1 MSAQKTKP
9 SGLFGAIAGLLGLSV
24 LAGVLVTA
32 MVTPAIA
39 VTGLTA
45 QSSIGIFNN
54 LPDYLTLDAQ
64 SQKNTIYAVGD
75 GGEPQPIASIYYQNR
90 EEITWD
96 AVNEN
101 VKMALLAAEDRK
113 FFEHGGV
120 NIPSIM
126 RAALDNVV
134 SSNIESGAS
143 TLTMQLVKNILI
155 MRALEEPTEALQ
167 AEKRQEAEAQ
177 TIDRKLR
184 EMKMAIGLEKRY
196 SKNDI
201 MLGYLNIAGFGGNT
215 YGIQAAANQF
225 FSVDA
230 KDLTL
235 PQAASLIAIVQTPTN
250 HSLNNE
256 KNYEANQK
264 RRDLILKRMLEW
276 DYIDQATFD
285 EAISTP
291 LQVVLSSPQNGCLNA
306 TAAKYFCDY
315 VEKLVPELES
325 LGATA
330 EERHANW
337 QLGGY
342 HVYTT
347 LDLSQQANAEAV
359 VLRDAPAEEARFSL
373 GAAASVVQPGTGRV
387 LAMAQNKYYSPLE
400 DEDIAT
406 TSVNYNTDKNY
417 GGSSGFQVGSTYK
430 IFTLTEWLK
439 QNHGLNE
446 TVDGRVKT
454 YDLSTFTAPC
464 HPSTGPWKVPNFGGA
479 GGSSSTSALRAT
491 TASINSAYAAM
502 AHKLDLCAIRDTALA
517 MGVHRADGGE
527 LAPNPAAILG
537 TNEIAPMSLASS
549 FATVASGGLACKPIA
564 VDRIVTVGG
573 DELPGQTPD
582 CTQALT
588 PEVAAGVAYALRAV
602 MTSGTG
608 GPANTRGPV
617 KLIGKTGTTDS
628 AVHTWMAGASTNA
641 AIAVWVGN
649 VVGKQNLSQ
658 VRLPSGAGNS
668 ARYSI
673 FRDIMTGFNAEY
685 GGGDFAAPPSS
696 VLKGRQSTVPDV
708 SGQSEAQAIALL
720 EGLGF
725 TPSMGGTAASG
736 LTTGLV
742 VNSNPGAGAQ
752 ISQGSVVTYY
762 LSDGSLTQTMPD
774 VRGMSKSNA
783 QSAIAAQT
791 SGGISYGY
799 AATPDPSKYCT
810 VASTDPPAGTK
821 MSAAQPVTVTL
832 FSNQDGQAPPGPPNC
847 G

>member
-9 SGLFGAIAGLLGLSV
+9 SGVFGAIAGLLGLSV

-45 QSSIGIFNN
+45 QSSIRIFNN

-64 SQKNTIYAVGD
+64 SQKNTIYTLSNKQKPVA
-75 GGEPQPIASIYYQNR
+75 IASIYYQNR
-90 EEITWD
+90 EEIPWEE
-96 AVNEN
+96 VNEN
-101 VKMALLAAEDRK
+101 VKLSLLAAEDRK

-120 NIPSIM
+120 NISSTI
-126 RAALDNVV
+126 RAAL
-134 SSNIESGAS
+134 SNIIASDIESGAS

-155 MRALEEPTEALQ
+155 MKALEEPTEALQ
-167 AEKRQEAEAQ
+167 AEKRSEAEAQ

-196 SKNDI
+196 SKNEI

-215 YGIQAAANQF
+215 YGIEAAANQF

-235 PQAASLIAIVQTPTN
+235 PQAASLIAIVQTPTY
-250 HSLNNE
+250 HSLNSE
-256 KNYEANQK
+256 KNYESNQK

-276 DYIDQATFD
+276 DFIDQATFD
-285 EAISTP
+285 EAIATP
-291 LQVVLSSPQNGCLNA
+291 LKVDPSPPKNGCFNA
-306 TAAKYFCDY
+306 SAAKYFCDY

-330 EERHANW
+330 EERRANW

-342 HVYTT
+342 HVYTS
-347 LDLSQQANAEAV
+347 LDHSQQKNAEKV
-359 VLRDAPAEEARFSL
+359 VLEQAPANEKRFNL
-373 GAAASVVQPGTGRV
+373 GAAASVIQPGTGRI
-387 LAMAQNKYYSPLE
+387 LAMAQNKHYSPLN
-400 DEDIAT
+400 DDDDST
-406 TSVNYNTDKNY
+406 TSVNYNTDKKY

-430 IFTLTEWLK
+430 IFTLVEWLK
-439 QNHGLNE
+439 QNHGLHE

-464 HPSTGPWKVPNFGGA
+464 YPSTGSWRVPNFGNA

-517 MGVHRADGGE
+517 MGVHRADGEE
-527 LAPNPAAILG
+527 LIPNPSAILG
-537 TNEIAPMSLASS
+537 TDEIAPLSLANS
-549 FATVASGGLACKPIA
+549 FATIASGGKFCKPVA
-564 VDRIVTVGG
+564 VDRIVTATGE
-573 DELPGQTPD
+573 ELPGQAQD
-582 CTQALT
+582 CTQAIT
-588 PEVAAGVAYALRAV
+588 PEVAAAAAYALRAV
-602 MTSGTG
+602 MTGGTG
-608 GPANTRGPV
+608 GSANTWDNV

-641 AIAVWVGN
+641 AIAAWVGN
-649 VVGKQNLSQ
+649 VVGKQNLSR
-658 VRLPSGAGNS
+658 VYLPQGAANR
-668 ARYSI
+668 ARYAI
-673 FRDIMTGFNAEY
+673 FRNIMAGFNREY
-685 GGGDFAAPPSS
+685 GGGAWPSPPSE
-696 VLKGRQSTVPDV
+696 LMRGQQATVPDV
-708 SGQSEAQAIALL
+708 RGQSEEQAIAIL

-725 TPSMGGTAASG
+725 VPQNGGNAASELEVG
-736 LTTGLV
+736 RV
-742 VNSNPGAGAQ
+742 VNSSPGAGSR
-752 ISQGSVVTYY
+752 ISQGSVVNYY

-774 VRGMSKSNA
+774 VVGMTKSDA
-783 QSAIAAQT
+783 ASAISAQT
-791 SGGISYGY
+791 SGEISYSFK
-799 AATPDPSKYCT
+799 ATDDPAKYCT
-810 VASTDPPAGTK
+810 VAATDPSGGTK
-821 MSAAQPVTVTL
+821 MPSTQPVKVTL
-832 FSNQDGQAPPGPPNC
+832 FSDQDGQAPPGPPDC